1 MKIVHGSLS
10 TRIYHSLKDSLIEGN
25 YEPGQRLTMQELAE
39 DLGTSVTPVREACLR
54 LVSEMALE
62 LRSGRFATVPELSVD
77 RYRQIKAIRISL
89 ESLAA
94 ELATEFATAADI
106 TTLRELHGNFV
117 ASERQANHPETR
129 KFNREF
135 HFHVYRLSGMPML
148 VAQIENLWASMGPI
162 LHVYYT
168 EVENDYLGAEEHEAL
183 IQAFV
188 DGDAKAA
195 GKAIERDILRGGL
208 DLMRYF
214 ESRGVVAE

>member
-1 MKIVHGSLS
+1 M
-10 TRIYHSLKDSLIEGN
+10 
-25 YEPGQRLTMQELAE
+25 
-39 DLGTSVTPVREACLR
+39 
-54 LVSEMALE
+54 
-62 LRSGRFATVPELSVD
+62 
-77 RYRQIKAIRISL
+77 
-89 ESLAA
+89 
-94 ELATEFATAADI
+94 
-106 TTLRELHGNFV
+106 HGNFV
-117 ASERQANHPETR
+117 ASERQANHSDTR

-148 VAQIENLWASMGPI
+148 VAQIENLCAQMGPI

-183 IQAFV
+183 IQAFI

-195 GKAIERDILRGGL
+195 GKGIERDILRGGL